1 LFFLYKYLSFYKIE
15 IFKKKNSKK
24 EMNILKILVLIT
36 LFMFFVDNTVLAQSK
51 SYNTVKNE
59 RFQVTLNPETTLVS
73 DSNRNDMETLET
85 AKDFLF
91 KNGYDTLENDVES
104 TVKFSKFQ
112 SMKSFNQNKGIQNTL
127 KL

>member
-1 LFFLYKYLSFYKIE
+1 
-15 IFKKKNSKK
+15 
-24 EMNILKILVLIT
+24 MNILKILVLIT